1 MDATPRNVVNIPD
14 SLTPLWSLYYRQGYE
29 EGYRRAG
36 DDLIRSLVALL
47 EQYIAQRPEAI
58 KADAAADLRRVLYPF
73 EEYLERR
80 IDRMSPDDAA
90 WVEGGMGI

>member
-1 MDATPRNVVNIPD
+1 MNGSRHNLATVAE
-14 SLTPLWSLYYRQGYE
+14 SLGPVWSLYYRQGYE

-47 EQYIAQRPEAI
+47 EQYIAQRPEAV
-58 KADAAADLRRVLYPF
+58 KAEVAAGLRRVLYPF

-80 IDRMSPDDAA
+80 IDRMSPDDAG